1 MCAWQVKLSFV
12 LLWIRRATLL
22 DSAREAH
29 DGSMLPRSLW
39 TRLVGGT
46 TRVRWRRVGRSRSR
60 GASRTV
66 LLGVTASS
74 SVTRPAGSPPVI
86 MLPLPVGV
94 ERDGE
99 HRALPALL
107 FGRIALLL
115 PIVSRIVGCARGAE
129 GGA

>member
-22 DSAREAH
+22 DSAREGH
-29 DGSMLPRSLW
+29 DGSMLPRSLL
-39 TRLVGGT
+39 TGLVGGT
-46 TRVRWRRVGRSRSR
+46 TRLRWRRVGRSR

-74 SVTRPAGSPPVI
+74 SVTLPAGSPPVI

-94 ERDGE
+94 ERNGE

-107 FGRIALLL
+107 FGRISLLL